1 MQEPK
6 FRQAKSRL
14 VRHIEARLNT
24 KENLG
29 PGNTIPIEPES
40 QIFRSTAGVFMPS
53 SVSLL
58 GKECSQALCIFTS
71 LKAQET
77 VNKKGMAVL
86 RLPPP
91 PLCSEGDR
99 MEWIASNLLALGA
112 DGFNCHSQMFCLLKV
127 KFTLYKSGWNHPEK
141 AQTFYLKKCNKR
153 MSFFLVISFL
163 VNLKGTD

>member
-1 MQEPK
+1 M
-6 FRQAKSRL
+6 
-14 VRHIEARLNT
+14 

-29 PGNTIPIEPES
+29 PGNTTSIEPES
-40 QIFRSTAGVFMPS
+40 HIFKSIAKVFMPS
-53 SVSLL
+53 LVSLL

-77 VNKKGMAVL
+77 VNKKRMAVL
-86 RLPPP
+86 RLHTPPL
-91 PLCSEGDR
+91 LCSEGDR

-127 KFTLYKSGWNHPEK
+127 KFTLYKLGWNHPEK

-163 VNLKGTD
+163 VNLKGTDCEGSLAGTGHGNGI